1 MTIEVWVDVICPWC
15 YLAKRR
21 LEAAL
26 RESGG
31 TGGVLWRSYELA
43 PEAPAVPG
51 PTTVETMIEFGQDGR
66 EVTARFARIRRLG
79 RQEGL
84 TLNLPTARPVNSF
97 DAHRLIHLAGRY
109 GRREQALEAVLRAYH
124 TDNLNIADH
133 DVLAALA
140 EQAGLHPGEARR
152 ALALGGHLATEDHL
166 GNQLGDRVRA
176 DERRAAEL
184 GVRGVPAFVRG
195 GEVVAAG
202 LPSQQALTALL
213 LDLPE
218 VRGEVAGM
226 AESFPAADAQGDVR
240 SPR

>member
-31 TGGVLWRSYELA
+31 TGGVLWRSYELV

-51 PTTVETMIEFGQDGR
+51 LTTVETMIGFGEDGR

-109 GRREQALEAVLRAYH
+109 GRRGQALEAVLRAYH
-124 TDNLNIADH
+124 TDNLDIADH
-133 DVLAALA
+133 DVLAGLA
-140 EQAGLHPGEARR
+140 EQAGLDPGEARR
-152 ALALGGHLATEDHL
+152 ALALGGPLAAEDHL
-166 GNQLGDRVRA
+166 GELVRA

-213 LDLPE
+213 LDLHE